1 MAYIGF
7 FPQTPGFTTAN
18 FRQNTATK
26 KTESA
31 SGRIIRATNST
42 TVWTGTLQYPPMTL
56 AESRPIQAFA
66 ARCQGSLNEFDIII
80 PNVSTTTS
88 GYTAQLTYPT
98 GTNSAGSTSCTVTS
112 DQTSVTILKAGDVI
126 RFPNH
131 TKVYMVTEDVTT
143 DGAGAATINFQPG
156 LITAVNEDSAG
167 ATIQVTNVEF
177 RMILSNDVQEFG
189 YRTDGLVGYEI
200 DVQEAV

>member
-7 FPQTPGFTTAN
+7 FPQTPVFTTAN

-56 AESRPIQAFA
+56 AESRPIQAFVS
-66 ARCQGSLNEFDIII
+66 RCQGSLNEFDIII

-88 GYTAQLTYPT
+88 GLPNQNTFPT
-98 GTNSAGSTSCTVTS
+98 GTNSAGSTSCTVRSGDTS
-112 DQTSVTILKAGDVI
+112 ATILKAGDVI
-126 RFPNH
+126 RFANH

-143 DGAGAATINFQPG
+143 DGSGDATINFQPS
-156 LITAVNEDSAG
+156 LITAVNEDSTG
-167 ATIQVTNVEF
+167 ETIQVSNVEF